1 MRCEAHAQIAVELV
15 KREKAKRMTRREFV
29 GSATFAGSAALAAV
43 SAGALSA
50 AGAVAAVS
58 RKTPAGKPR
67 NRRPYTGLD
76 WSKVMRV
83 KTTSHGHCKDQ
94 SMLDLYL
101 KRGFEF
107 LTMSN
112 YYPSAPWCPAS
123 KMTENYYRLHH
134 DHPVMV
140 NGRRVDG
147 PFDWNKIIEPWKDK
161 IDAKAMAKKPAW
173 AARYP
178 FVEGKKLFKPLPPGV
193 LEAPNAEHHN
203 FLLEN
208 GKPAWALH
216 ICSPGSLFASGTFD
230 AHNLCKTASHGYN
243 FGSGEFWGTAI
254 DRMIEGLIYPDGG
267 GVTINH
273 PSWTK
278 LDRELMLK
286 ILDHDPRVLGIEAL
300 ECGGFNSEDYWDWAL
315 STGRQCFGFFVP
327 DWSIAKKS
335 CGVNVLCVQEKTV
348 HACLKAYREGNF
360 YGATNGYDEL
370 AFTRIAFDGRT
381 VTAATDKPARFE
393 VITARGVVKE
403 QKGKEV
409 AWTVEDEKYLQGPG
423 LHVFARVKAYA
434 VDGSEEVLFSQ
445 PFMLKD

>member
-1 MRCEAHAQIAVELV
+1 
-15 KREKAKRMTRREFV
+15 MTRREFV
-29 GSATFAGSAALAAV
+29 GSAALAAV
-43 SAGALSA
+43 SAGARSA
-50 AGAVAAVS
+50 AGTVAAVS
-58 RKTPAGKPR
+58 GKVPSDKPR
-67 NRRPYTGLD
+67 NRRTYSGLD
-76 WSKVMRV
+76 WSKVLRV
-83 KTTSHGHCKDQ
+83 KTTSHGHSPSQWFIDQ
-94 SMLDLYL
+94 YL
-101 KRGFEF
+101 KRGFGL
-107 LTMSN
+107 LTLSN
-112 YYPSAPWCPAS
+112 YYPSAPWCPLS

-140 NGRRVDG
+140 NGKRVEG
-147 PFDWNKIIEPWKDK
+147 PFDWNKIIAPWKGT
-161 IDAKAMAKKPAW
+161 IDFNDIAKKKPEW
-173 AARYP
+173 AAQFP
-178 FVEGKKLFKPLPPGV
+178 FVEGRKMFKPLPPGV

-203 FLLEN
+203 FLLED
-208 GKPAWALH
+208 GKPARDLH
-216 ICSPGSLFASGTFD
+216 ICSPGSAFASGTFD
-230 AHNLCKTASHGYN
+230 AHNLFKTASHGYN

-278 LDRELMLK
+278 LDRGLMLK
-286 ILDHDPRVLGIEAL
+286 LLDHDPRVLGIEVL
-300 ECGGFNSEDYWDWAL
+300 ECGGFNSENYWNWAL

-327 DWSIAKKS
+327 DWSIAKKT

-403 QKGKEV
+403 QKGQEV

-434 VDGSEEVLFSQ
+434 VDGSGEVLFSQ

>member
-1 MRCEAHAQIAVELV
+1 MG
-15 KREKAKRMTRREFV
+15 MTRREFIGGPV
-29 GSATFAGSAALAAV
+29 VAAALAA
-43 SAGALSA
+43 GAPRLA
-50 AGAVAAVS
+50 AAA
-58 RKTPAGKPR
+58 PADDAKLKSVPPR
-67 NRRPYTGLD
+67 NRRPYSGLD
-76 WSKVMRV
+76 WSKVIRV
-83 KTTSHGHCKDQ
+83 KTTSHGHSPSPWWIDQ
-94 SMLDLYL
+94 YL
-101 KRGFEF
+101 KRGFGL
-107 LTMSN
+107 LTLSN
-112 YYPSAPWCPAS
+112 YYPSAPWWPLS

-140 NGRRVDG
+140 NGKRVAG
-147 PFDWNKIIEPWKDK
+147 PFDWNKIIAPWKDT
-161 IDAKAMAKKPAW
+161 IDFKAMAKKKPEW
-173 AARYP
+173 AAKYP
-178 FVEGKKLFKPLPPGV
+178 FVEGKKMFKPLPPGV

-203 FLLEN
+203 FLLED
-208 GKPAWALH
+208 GKRARDLH
-216 ICSPGSLFASGTFD
+216 MCSPGSAFASGTFD
-230 AHNLCKTASHGYN
+230 AHNLCKTVSHGYN

-254 DRMIEGLIYPDGG
+254 DRMIAGLIYPDGG

-273 PSWTK
+273 PSWSK

-300 ECGGFNSEDYWDWAL
+300 ESGGYNSENYWDWAL

-327 DWSIAKKS
+327 DWSIAKKT

-360 YGATNGYDEL
+360 YGSTNGYDEL

-381 VTAATDKPARFE
+381 VTAATDRPARFE

-403 QKGKEV
+403 SKGKEV
-409 AWTVEDEKYLQGPG
+409 SWTVEEEKYWQGPG